1 MNPDTR
7 AIRIETFIGDKSG
20 RRGVQE
26 RVSQDEGVGRAE
38 GKLKNPQI
46 LQIIYDQSLT
56 ITFPA
61 MQHPCPAIT
70 LFTPKLPANPGP
82 LSSSSETCSPCD
94 FIRFFP
100 CDPSEL

>member
-1 MNPDTR
+1 VNPDTR

-38 GKLKNPQI
+38 GKLKSPQI

-70 LFTPKLPANPGP
+70 LVHAEAAGQSRPPEF
-82 LSSSSETCSPCD
+82 
-94 FIRFFP
+94 FIRDLFA
-100 CDPSEL
+100 L